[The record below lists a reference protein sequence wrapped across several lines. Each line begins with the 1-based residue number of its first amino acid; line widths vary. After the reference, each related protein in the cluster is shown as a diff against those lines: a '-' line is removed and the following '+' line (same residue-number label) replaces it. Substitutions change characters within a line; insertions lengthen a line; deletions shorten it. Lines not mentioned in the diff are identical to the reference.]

1 MATLLHR
8 LGLASVRHRI
18 VVTIAWLVAL
28 VAVGVGAATLSGTT
42 ANTFSIPG
50 QESTT
55 ALDLMKDKFGAASAG
70 ATVQVVFQAPGGE
83 KVTDPA
89 NAAKVAK
96 VVGSL
101 GGLPGVVS
109 ASNPLDP
116 QRPSVS
122 QDQGAAFSTVT
133 YGVQPSE
140 VTDDQ
145 RAAILSAVDA
155 GRSGGLTV
163 EARGEALSNPA
174 DIGGASEILGVV
186 VALIVLALTYGS
198 LVAAGMNL
206 LTAIV
211 GVAIGAAGIVTLTGF
226 MDLQSTTPILAVM
239 LGLAVGVDYALFIVT
254 RHRHELRRGLSVHDA
269 AAKAVGTAGSAVVT
283 AGLTVVIAL
292 AGLSVVGIPFLSEMG
307 IAAAATIVIAVLV
320 AITLVPAVLGF
331 IGLKA
336 LPRKLRDVPPVEQ
349 DEIPAGRGFIRGWAH
364 MVTHQR
370 VLSLILAVAA
380 LAVIAIPFFSM
391 KTTLNQ
397 RAAEGSTQA
406 AAQEIINT
414 RFGPGVSSPLL
425 ILVDGPNAV
434 AYSGEVQK
442 KVAALPDVALA
453 TPAQPSQD
461 QSAALITI
469 IPASGP
475 EDQKTVDLVN
485 SIRDT
490 IPDADGATV
499 YVTGNT
505 AISIDVS
512 QKLNDALPVYLAL
525 VVGLA
530 FVLLVLVFRSL
541 LVPVVG
547 VLGFLLTIGAAFGAT
562 VAVFQWGWA
571 ASAVNAG
578 STGPILSLAPIIIVG
593 ILFGLAMDYQVFLVS
608 RMHEAHAH
616 GASPRD
622 AIVTGF
628 RQAAPV
634 VVAAATIMF
643 AVFAAFVPEG
653 NDTIK
658 PIAFALAVG
667 IAFDA
672 FIVRMIAVPAALAL
686 LGRSAWWLPRWL
698 RWLPELDVE
707 GAALERAPAAHA
719 AGAHSADTVS
729 ADSQPADSQPA
740 DSQPADS
747 QPADSQSADSRTGG
761 NSAGTPS
768 ANGSAPS
775 EPSPTPTRSR

>member
-18 VVTIAWLVAL
+18 IVTLVWLLAL

-50 QESTT
+50 QESTK
-55 ALDLMKDKFGAASAG
+55 ALDLMTEKYGAASAG
-70 ATVQVVFQAPGGE
+70 ATVQVVFEAPDGE
-83 KVTDPA
+83 TVTAPE
-89 NAAKVAK
+89 NAAQIAKAVAD
-96 VVGSL
+96 L
-101 GGLPGVVS
+101 GTVPGVVGV
-109 ASNPLDP
+109 SNPLDEANP
-116 QRPSVS
+116 AVS
-122 QDQGAAFSTVT
+122 RDQSAAYASITF
-133 YGVQPSE
+133 GVQPSE
-140 VTDDQ
+140 VTDEQ
-145 RAAILSAVDA
+145 RESIIAKVEQA
-155 GRSGGLTV
+155 RSLGLTV
-163 EARGEALSNPA
+163 EADGEALSNPA

-186 VALIVLALTYGS
+186 VALLVLALTYGS

-211 GVAIGAAGIVTLTGF
+211 GVGIGAAGIVTLTGF
-226 MDLQSTTPILAVM
+226 VDLQSTTPILAVM
-239 LGLAVGVDYALFIVT
+239 LGLAVGIDYALFIIT
-254 RHRHELRRGLSVHDA
+254 RFRHELRRGLDVEPA
-269 AAKAVGTAGSAVVT
+269 AAMAVGSAGSAVVT

-292 AGLSVVGIPFLSEMG
+292 AGLSIVGIPFLTEMG
-307 IAAAATIVIAVLV
+307 LAAAATIVIAVLV
-320 AITLVPAVLGF
+320 AITLVPAILGF
-331 IGLKA
+331 VGVRA
-336 LPRKLRDVPPVEQ
+336 LPRKQRGVVAGTDLPD
-349 DEIPAGRGFIRGWAH
+349 GRGFIKGWAH
-364 MVTHQR
+364 FVTKQR
-370 VLSLILAVAA
+370 TLSLVLAVAV
-380 LAVIAIPFFSM
+380 LAIIAIPFFSM
-391 KTTLNQ
+391 QTTLNQ

-406 AAQEIINT
+406 KAQAIMDS

-425 ILVDGPNAV
+425 VLVDGPNAV
-434 AYSGEVQK
+434 SYAATVQK
-442 KVAALPDVALA
+442 QVAALPDVALA

-475 EDQKTVDLVN
+475 EDQKTIDLVN
-485 SIRDT
+485 AIRDT
-490 IPDADGATV
+490 VPDADGAEV

-505 AISIDVS
+505 AVSIDVS

-530 FVLLVLVFRSL
+530 FVLLVLVFRSI

-571 ASAVNAG
+571 ADAVNAG

-593 ILFGLAMDYQVFLVS
+593 ILFGLAMDYQVFLVA

-672 FIVRMIAVPAALAL
+672 FIVRMVLVPAALAL
-686 LGRSAWWLPRWL
+686 LGRSAWWLPAWL

-707 GAALERAPAAHA
+707 GSALERKPPASPASPAPSAAPAPI
-719 AGAHSADTVS
+719 D
-729 ADSQPADSQPA
+729 
-740 DSQPADS
+740 
-747 QPADSQSADSRTGG
+747 
-761 NSAGTPS
+761 
-768 ANGSAPS
+768 
-775 EPSPTPTRSR
+775 EPSSV